1 MIGDERQQTQK
12 AKSTTIFNMFVKIL
26 VANKGVC
33 FFFLFSVSQQL
44 NANVLQPNE
53 FTLHLVLFPT
63 FIVVY
68 IYKNIVLY
76 ILIYSF

>member
-33 FFFLFSVSQQL
+33 FFLFSVSQQI

-53 FTLHLVLFPT
+53 FTLHLVLFST